1 MNRRLSTVYDY
12 ASLRLHRDGT
22 RVQQSDENYHIHSRK
37 RFAVKNSRGNWIAT
51 DAGGLGTLRRTRH
64 VRQGTDEEHDY
75 ALLEER
81 EVEKKNKCLIVE
93 NERKRRRVDC
103 RTEKRRRFV
112 QNLDFLDMAHTTPY
126 STLTQGSCL
135 PVPSSVRHFSVWT
148 S

>member
-22 RVQQSDENYHIHSRK
+22 RVQQSDENYHIPRRK

-64 VRQGTDEEHDY
+64 ARQGTDKEHDC
-75 ALLEER
+75 ASLEEM
-81 EVEKKNKCLIVE
+81 EVEKKTECLLVE
-93 NERKRRRVDC
+93 NKRKRRRVGY

-112 QNLDFLDMAHTTPY
+112 ENLDFLDVAHTTSY

-135 PVPSSVRHFSVWT
+135 PVPSSVRHFSFWT